1 MNGEIVIP
9 GADAGP
15 AVLPFIDEARVPPV
29 SDVALGGMARGN
41 SRRAPGVEAEVPSR
55 WKPDSSVPQVERRIT
70 ERSRTMAMYVSLV
83 NFTDQGVRTIKD
95 TTKRAKAFVEL
106 AQKAGVKVKDLYW
119 TLGRCDLITI
129 TEAPD
134 DGAVTAL
141 LLSVGALGNVRT
153 ETLRAYSAEDME
165 RILARMP

>member
-1 MNGEIVIP
+1 
-9 GADAGP
+9 
-15 AVLPFIDEARVPPV
+15 
-29 SDVALGGMARGN
+29 MA
-41 SRRAPGVEAEVPSR
+41 
-55 WKPDSSVPQVERRIT
+55 T
-70 ERSRTMAMYVSLV
+70 YVSLV

-134 DGAVTAL
+134 DEAATAL
-141 LLSVGALGNVRT
+141 LLSVGALGNIRT
-153 ETLRAYSAEDME
+153 ETLRAYSAEEMDK
-165 RILARMP
+165 ILARMP